1 MCGLES
7 VCMCVCVC
15 AFLWAVSQERLIEK
29 VGANISS
36 LSTQRGPLFPLVQP
50 SLWGSVPLS
59 SPVPLHLT
67 GPPLQAWSSAALL
80 RWADEET
87 RDPTFA
93 PLTEWRYFH
102 LDLYHS
108 CSCASPMNICLIHCF
123 FSIFPQE
130 GAFALVF
137 KSIHF
142 PGEAV
147 ATRSAT
153 AMVSLNCNTQVSS
166 FLSCS
171 FHLLRWTP
179 SHYFSSCQW
188 TGARSLQFVV
198 ARNNLWCSLTV
209 CTFKDKELGSLKSCG
224 CPRFRDI
231 TKVFIKGYFNTLDCY
246 SDPVYIILS
255 RLRPRPKLII
265 PICPVLIVN
274 ECVVGFGQFCPA
286 VKGTF

>member
-7 VCMCVCVC
+7 VC
-15 AFLWAVSQERLIEK
+15 AFLWAVSQERLIEE

-67 GPPLQAWSSAALL
+67 GPPLQAWSSAALQ

-93 PLTEWRYFH
+93 RSTERWCFH

-123 FSIFPQE
+123 FFIFPQE

-142 PGEAV
+142 PGEAI
-147 ATRSAT
+147 ATRSAR
-153 AMVSLNCNTQVSS
+153 AMVSLNCNTLRFPHS
-166 FLSCS
+166 FLALSI
-171 FHLLRWTP
+171 FWDELLLIISLRASEQEP
-179 SHYFSSCQW
+179 EGYNLLSPEKIYDVH
-188 TGARSLQFVV
+188 LQF
-198 ARNNLWCSLTV
+198 AHLKTRN
-209 CTFKDKELGSLKSCG
+209 
-224 CPRFRDI
+224 
-231 TKVFIKGYFNTLDCY
+231 
-246 SDPVYIILS
+246 
-255 RLRPRPKLII
+255 
-265 PICPVLIVN
+265 
-274 ECVVGFGQFCPA
+274 
-286 VKGTF
+286 